1 MKLQLGEILQLEK
14 EINGYIN
21 PETNEQEFKGFI
33 NQDLSIILKYR
44 LSELSDFLTNEKK
57 KVSDLRD
64 SLIKKYGKPDEEGK
78 IVVKMFIE
86 DENTNI
92 EGEEPRM
99 IVNPEFKK
107 LDEEFGKLL
116 VQEIE
121 VDVPEITLDDLKEAG
136 KTKDNYKLL
145 FKLIKKATS
154 YGNF

>member
-44 LSELSDFLTNEKK
+44 LSELSDFLMNEKK

-121 VDVPEITLDDLKEAG
+121 VDVPEITLDDLKDAG

-145 FKLIKKATS
+145 FKLIKRD
-154 YGNF
+154 

>member
-14 EINGYIN
+14 EINGYVN

-33 NQDLSIILKYR
+33 NQDLSIILKYK
-44 LSELSDFLTNEKK
+44 LSELSDFLMNEKK
-57 KVSDLRD
+57 KVGDLRD

-86 DENTNI
+86 DESTSI
-92 EGEEPRM
+92 EGEEPKM

-145 FKLIKKATS
+145 FKLIKKGT
-154 YGNF
+154 N

>member
-14 EINGYIN
+14 EINGYVN

-33 NQDLSIILKYR
+33 NQDLSIILKYK

-57 KVSDLRD
+57 KVGDLRD

-78 IVVKMFIE
+78 IIVKMFIE
-86 DENTNI
+86 DESTSI
-92 EGEEPRM
+92 EGEEPKM

-145 FKLIKKATS
+145 FKLIKKGT
-154 YGNF
+154 N

>member
-57 KVSDLRD
+57 KVGDLRD

-145 FKLIKKATS
+145 FKLIKKGT
-154 YGNF
+154 N

>member
-14 EINGYIN
+14 EINGYVN

-33 NQDLSIILKYR
+33 NQDLSIILKYK
-44 LSELSDFLTNEKK
+44 LSELSDFLMNEKK

-86 DENTNI
+86 DKSTSN
-92 EGEEPRM
+92 EGEEPKM
-99 IVNPEFKK
+99 IINPEFKK

-121 VDVPEITLDDLKEAG
+121 IDVPEITLDDLKEAG

-145 FKLIKKATS
+145 FKLIKKGT
-154 YGNF
+154 N

>member
-57 KVSDLRD
+57 KVGDLRD

-136 KTKDNYKLL
+136 KTKDNYRLL
-145 FKLIKKATS
+145 FKLIKK
-154 YGNF
+154 GIN

>member
-14 EINGYIN
+14 EINGYVN

-57 KVSDLRD
+57 KVGDLRD

-78 IVVKMFIE
+78 IIVKMFIE

-92 EGEEPRM
+92 EDEEPRM

-145 FKLIKKATS
+145 FKLIKKGT
-154 YGNF
+154 N

>member
-33 NQDLSIILKYR
+33 NQDLSIILKYK

-57 KVSDLRD
+57 KVGDLRD

-86 DENTNI
+86 DESTSI
-92 EGEEPRM
+92 EGEEPKM

-145 FKLIKKATS
+145 FKLIKK
-154 YGNF
+154 G

>member
-14 EINGYIN
+14 EINGYVN

-33 NQDLSIILKYR
+33 NQDLSIILKYK

-57 KVSDLRD
+57 KVGDLRD

-86 DENTNI
+86 DESTSI
-92 EGEEPRM
+92 EGEEPKM

-145 FKLIKKATS
+145 FKLIKKGA
-154 YGNF
+154 N

>member
-33 NQDLSIILKYR
+33 NQDLSIILKYK

-57 KVSDLRD
+57 KVGDLRD

-99 IVNPEFKK
+99 IINPEFKK

-145 FKLIKKATS
+145 FKLIKKGT
-154 YGNF
+154 N

>member
-1 MKLQLGEILQLEK
+1 MKLQLGEILHLEK
-14 EINGYIN
+14 EINGYVN

-33 NQDLSIILKYR
+33 NQDLSIILKYK

-57 KVSDLRD
+57 KVGDLRD

-86 DENTNI
+86 DESTSI
-92 EGEEPRM
+92 EGEEPKM

-145 FKLIKKATS
+145 FKLIKKGT
-154 YGNF
+154 N